1 MSKRYGVHK
10 RYKLSVFWVAVLITA
25 SLLIVSTG
33 YALWSTRLNIS
44 GKVDLSLNRPALNVS
59 IVPIGNG
66 RYTRFLENGD
76 VDTATL
82 DIIES
87 VSDVY
92 ENDSLTTTVKVNS
105 ATEVDEVKN
114 FGISFD
120 LKNVSSGTI
129 TDGKVLNIETSNP
142 GGAVSG
148 AELRLKPG
156 NVASGS
162 TTTVFYSAG
171 VNVNELKGL
180 SYYRYEIRYDEN
192 GITKCFYFT
201 VRIVGE

>member
-44 GKVDLSLNRPALNVS
+44 GKVDLSLDRPVLNVS

-76 VDTATL
+76 SDTAAI
-82 DIIES
+82 DAVES

-92 ENDSLTTTVKVNS
+92 ENDSLTTTVRVNS
-105 ATEVDEVKN
+105 NNAVSGVKKME
-114 FGISFD
+114 ISFD
-120 LKNVSSGTI
+120 MKNVSSGTY
-129 TDGKVLNIETSNP
+129 TDGKILSVETSNP
-142 GGAVSG
+142 GGAISG
-148 AELRLKPG
+148 AELRLEPG
-156 NVASGS
+156 NVGPGNTITAS
-162 TTTVFYSAG
+162 FSADM
-171 VNVNELKGL
+171 NLNELNGM
-180 SYYRYEIRYDEN
+180 SYFRYEIRYDEN

-201 VRIVGE
+201 VKIIGE